1 MAAQQGAPPAAVL
14 QAVEP
19 VPPLVAPVRG
29 GPEAAREAEPKA
41 VACADPEG
49 APRVERAAQS
59 PAEPRSAEPKAPA
72 EPGVPAAIATA
83 PAIGRVQE
91 RRRVQERKRNGAEPK
106 RAAATPVQPVNAGTT
121 MQPVQAVAVKRG
133 RQVNGV
139 GEKVPTTAARHAAR

>member
-1 MAAQQGAPPAAVL
+1 VAAQRGAPPAAVL
-14 QAVEP
+14 QAVGP

-29 GPEAAREAEPKA
+29 GPGAAREAEPKA

-83 PAIGRVQE
+83 PGIG
-91 RRRVQERKRNGAEPK
+91 RVQERKRNGAEPK

-121 MQPVQAVAVKRG
+121 MQPVQAVAAKRG